1 MKTLLLNRFQGA
13 LLGSA
18 LTQASSGE
26 GESSVPS
33 RLLSLW
39 LESGRVDNP
48 DWREIYQKQ
57 RNSSEINNQINN
69 GQLAVLLLPLTL
81 FFHDSSYRLETQ
93 LRLFFNAWELSQDSW
108 PEMLLWGQIISL
120 TLRDRLQPNR
130 LIPQL
135 LAVPTPLKPQ
145 LEQLQQ
151 SLGQNLPLAQVI
163 ADFRQSSP
171 EFLAIAAALYCFA
184 STPTDFRLSILR
196 ATTEKEV
203 RGAAALTGAL
213 AGAYNSI
220 SGIPAPWRLA
230 AQKNPALQE
239 IPQQAKALLAVW
251 SGNYCDLTGNSSA
264 KLAVAAAGT
273 IQPRRSWQMI
283 SQR

>member
-1 MKTLLLNRFQGA
+1 MKTLLLSRFQGA

-18 LTQASSGE
+18 IAEASSGE

-39 LESGRVDNP
+39 LESGREDNP

-171 EFLAIAAALYCFA
+171 EFLVIAAALSNF
-184 STPTDFRLSILR
+184 
-196 ATTEKEV
+196 K
-203 RGAAALTGAL
+203 
-213 AGAYNSI
+213 
-220 SGIPAPWRLA
+220 
-230 AQKNPALQE
+230 
-239 IPQQAKALLAVW
+239 
-251 SGNYCDLTGNSSA
+251 
-264 KLAVAAAGT
+264 
-273 IQPRRSWQMI
+273 
-283 SQR
+283 